1 MTSPARLPPKAGA
14 AAQRASMRAF
24 ALASGLALLGGCA
37 SDPSLLPREKMP
49 TEQEI
54 AAKLQL
60 QPLEASLASE
70 PSTTWWT
77 AYNDPE
83 LNRWIDAGLADSPTM
98 HEAGARL
105 AQARAVFAAT
115 HAAELPTIGASADST
130 AQRISGTGIFPP
142 PLAGLVGTIN
152 NIDLVSSLELDLFGR
167 LAART
172 EAARL
177 SAEASAADR
186 ELAGVRLAG
195 AIAHA
200 YFELARAQRAR
211 QIAMEIESSRKQTL
225 DLVRRRVSAGFDT
238 QVERRLAEVTVPE
251 IKVTVERA
259 DEQIALARH
268 TIAVLAGKGPQA
280 ADNLDAH
287 LPQDAAL
294 VAPTTLPMDLL
305 ARRADVAAAK
315 RRVLSA
321 MSGVEAAR
329 ADFYPNVNLTALFGL
344 NSLTT
349 QALFEGNSRTWQVG
363 PAIHLPLF
371 DGGAL
376 RARLRSASADAD
388 AAVDAYNDAVLQAA
402 REVADTVS
410 SIASVKRQLEQQALA
425 TENAQAASDLAAIR
439 YEAGLGNYLTV
450 LTAQAGVLAQRQ
462 AEVDLAARAAALDV
476 SLALALGGGFR
487 ESPTQPHAQA
497 QNDDLLSNNAA
508 KP

>member
-49 TEQEI
+49 TEQDT

-60 QPLEASLASE
+60 QPLEPSLASE

-177 SAEASAADR
+177 RAEASAADR

-402 REVADTVS
+402 REVADTLS

-450 LTAQAGVLAQRQ
+450 LTAQAGVLTQRQ

-487 ESPTQPHAQA
+487 ESPTQAHAQA
-497 QNDDLLSNNAA
+497 QNDNLLSNNAA